1 MYKNYNMN
9 QVILPLDFEMK
20 LAEKD
25 IAFSI
30 HHLVESIPEEAFAP
44 FYKATGC
51 PSGSGAK
58 KYKQLQFTSKVRVY

>member
-25 IAFSI
+25 IAFS
-30 HHLVESIPEEAFAP
+30 LLSI
-44 FYKATGC
+44 KRQVVLLITL
-51 PSGSGAK
+51 K
-58 KYKQLQFTSKVRVY
+58 